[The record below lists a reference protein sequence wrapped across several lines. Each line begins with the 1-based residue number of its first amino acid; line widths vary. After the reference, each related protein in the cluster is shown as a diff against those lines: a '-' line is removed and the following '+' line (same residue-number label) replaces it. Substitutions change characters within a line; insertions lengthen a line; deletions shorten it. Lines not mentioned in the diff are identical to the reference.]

1 MGNSASSKESSKKE
15 GLDDFSCLEIQN
27 SAIFNDTYVAEI
39 FEQLPEFEGTE
50 LEEVIKNLIL
60 LFQLVLKLLH

>member
-1 MGNSASSKESSKKE
+1 MGNSASSKESAKKE

-39 FEQLPEFEGTE
+39 FEQLPEYEGTE
-50 LEEVIKNLIL
+50 LGEVCIRLMRKYKYNYIS
-60 LFQLVLKLLH
+60 